1 MPQEIDRHADGQKRL
16 AGSGRA
22 DAKRQ
27 VVFLHGSHIASLA
40 VGARANVPAAIHRG
54 QVLNALPV
62 APVLDHVENG
72 AHFLGRESALMAKE
86 VAQLLKHPLGLTD
99 AELIPFDVQLVS
111 ASDQS
116 HIQNLSNSSQ
126 VLVAAA
132 EKEQGFVSVIQGY
145 HHFAHGANQQ

>member
-1 MPQEIDRHADGQKRL
+1 
-16 AGSGRA
+16 
-22 DAKRQ
+22 
-27 VVFLHGSHIASLA
+27 
-40 VGARANVPAAIHRG
+40 
-54 QVLNALPV
+54 
-62 APVLDHVENG
+62 
-72 AHFLGRESALMAKE
+72 MAKE

-116 HIQNLSNSSQ
+116 HTQNLSNSSQ

-145 HHFAHGANQQ
+145 HHFAHGANQVRNAQFDQRG